1 MSLAAIAQV
10 MQLCNAS
17 VNGHTAKLIVSAMYE
32 FGLDKT
38 VLCFTKVKYP
48 PTPSYYP
55 AFAAPPHFPEMV
67 VRCNLGGTPL
77 QEANRDVPL
86 DGVAFSRLE

>member
-1 MSLAAIAQV
+1 
-10 MQLCNAS
+10 
-17 VNGHTAKLIVSAMYE
+17 MYE

-67 VRCNLGGTPL
+67 GGGTPL
-77 QEANRDVPL
+77 QEANGNVPL
-86 DGVAFSRLE
+86 DGVAFSQLEWL

>member
-1 MSLAAIAQV
+1 
-10 MQLCNAS
+10 
-17 VNGHTAKLIVSAMYE
+17 MYE

-38 VLCFTKVKYP
+38 VLCFTKVKYL

-67 VRCNLGGTPL
+67 VRCNPGGGGGTPL

-86 DGVAFSRLE
+86 DGVAFSRLEWL

>member
-1 MSLAAIAQV
+1 
-10 MQLCNAS
+10 
-17 VNGHTAKLIVSAMYE
+17 MYE

-67 VRCNLGGTPL
+67 VRCNPGEGGGVLPYKKL
-77 QEANRDVPL
+77 IGMCRWMGSHFHDWSDYN
-86 DGVAFSRLE
+86 GVAFSIVTRMGSQIFGFLG

>member
-1 MSLAAIAQV
+1 M
-10 MQLCNAS
+10 
-17 VNGHTAKLIVSAMYE
+17 NGHTAKLVVTAMYE

-67 VRCNLGGTPL
+67 VRCNPGEGGGGTPL
-77 QEANRDVPL
+77 QEANRDVPV

>member
-1 MSLAAIAQV
+1 M
-10 MQLCNAS
+10 
-17 VNGHTAKLIVSAMYE
+17 NGHTAKLVVSAMYE

-67 VRCNLGGTPL
+67 VRCNPGEGGGTPL